1 MSHTSELREFP
12 ANRSFVAAAE
22 SAVSRA
28 GDAITDMRYFAARD
42 DKPADYC
49 RARVRDS
56 DVYVGLIG
64 LRYGLPVRDRLAVSY
79 TELEFETASETGL
92 PRLVFLLDEDAAL
105 PIPPARLMDSDP
117 DLLARQRAF
126 RSRLLDAGIVARKV
140 SSPEQLE
147 LELLQALQESRPA
160 GKVAV
165 DAGGPA
171 AALPTRPDLVGR
183 GGEIAAQH
191 LAKAI
196 HGELDQERK
205 NLKLE
210 APRPLP
216 TSWKPIPGNSPIL
229 ADTADNRDIANAYTE
244 IWPVRLVILGGPGS
258 GKSVLVQRL
267 ALDILG
273 KSPEQKDYPKPED
286 KDRPRLSEQIP
297 VIFGLRSWEP
307 GTGLDEWLTS
317 QLTGLYYIPLLT
329 KELAGELVR
338 SRRVLPILDGFDEI
352 TPAQRAEF
360 LDLLNNESGRP
371 LILTSRPEEYWDSG
385 SGAAGDDSNRTILA
399 AAEVIELTD
408 LALDKVCAYLRDL
421 PRKRP
426 ARASSPLMHPLLS
439 AWEPVAAALL
449 GEIPPRKGNKKT
461 VASLRGA
468 LSTPLMVA
476 IARDIYRHENPAELL
491 KEKFRT
497 RRDAEKY
504 LLESFVPAIYAGV
517 SGDRSRWTPEQR
529 MQAEKAERP
538 FRYLAAHLQGPEG
551 RRRKGIAW
559 WEFGGTG
566 KRSAMKR
573 ALLCGLA
580 AGLIMMVAN
589 GIVTFLAVLGVG
601 GLGVTPVQGVV
612 LVLINSM
619 AIALAFGLV
628 HWLAAWRADWVIQP
642 SWLGLSI
649 PRLRGNR
656 TVGNRNLRRE
666 FGMGVVGGSVGGG
679 VAMLGLLLSS
689 LLRSVIRGGPLAVS
703 ATTGSPGWPVTLL
716 AVLGMTLIFG
726 VTAGNVMVLQAPVEI
741 ESAGGP
747 LELLA
752 TDRRLALGG
761 GAVAGV
767 VTGAAIGCL
776 IGLEKGPL
784 AGLGFAVVACVT
796 VWLGGAISVTAWG
809 QWLIRGRLL
818 LPLRGKLPWRTRA
831 FLRDAHERGVLRQ
844 SGAFYQFRH
853 SLLQELY
860 APAEEAPPAQK
871 APSA

>member
-1 MSHTSELREFP
+1 MQDFP
-12 ANRSFVAAAE
+12 TIFRYLSRVMHSPWIVVAVAAVLVLFAW
-22 SAVSRA
+22 AV
-28 GDAITDMRYFAARD
+28 
-42 DKPADYC
+42 
-49 RARVRDS
+49 
-56 DVYVGLIG
+56 
-64 LRYGLPVRDRLAVSY
+64 
-79 TELEFETASETGL
+79 
-92 PRLVFLLDEDAAL
+92 
-105 PIPPARLMDSDP
+105 
-117 DLLARQRAF
+117 
-126 RSRLLDAGIVARKV
+126 
-140 SSPEQLE
+140 
-147 LELLQALQESRPA
+147 A
-160 GKVAV
+160 GKLWDKLTEWAA
-165 DAGGPA
+165 DLAGRLFGKIFSP
-171 AALPTRPDLVGR
+171 VGR
-183 GGEIAAQH
+183 VHRGPSHGREVALTPAQR

-196 HGELDQERK
+196 YGELDQERK

-216 TSWKPIPGNSPIL
+216 VSWELVPGNGSVL
-229 ADTADNRDIANAYTE
+229 AGAAGDRDIASAYAE
-244 IWPVRLVILGGPGS
+244 IWPGRLVVLGGAGS
-258 GKSVLVQRL
+258 GKSVLAQRL

-273 KSPEQKDYPKPED
+273 KSPEQKDYPEPGD
-286 KDRPRLSEQIP
+286 KDRPRLGEQIP

-307 GTGLDEWLTS
+307 GAGLDEWLTS
-317 QLTGLYYIPLLT
+317 QLAGLHYVPLLT

-338 SRRVLPILDGFDEI
+338 SRRVLPVLDGFDEI
-352 TPAQRAEF
+352 TPALRAEF
-360 LDLLNNESGRP
+360 LDLLNDESGRP

-385 SGAAGDDSNRTILA
+385 NGAAGDDSNRTVLA
-399 AAEVIELTD
+399 SAEVIELT
-408 LALDKVCAYLRDL
+408 ALPVEEVCSYLRDL

-426 ARASSPLMHPLLS
+426 ARAASPLGQPLLP

-449 GEIPPRKGNKKT
+449 GESPARRGSKRT

-491 KEKFRT
+491 EQRFRA
-497 RRDAEKY
+497 RREAEKY
-504 LLESFVPAIYAGV
+504 LLEGFVPAICAGV
-517 SGDRSRWTPEQR
+517 PGDRSRWTPEQG
-529 MQAEKAERP
+529 MQVEKAERP

-551 RRRKGIAW
+551 RRAQGIAW

-566 KRSAMKR
+566 KRPAVKR
-573 ALLCGLA
+573 AILCGLA
-580 AGLIMMVAN
+580 AGLVMMAAN
-589 GIVTFLAVLGVG
+589 GIVTFAAVLGVG
-601 GLGVTPVQGVV
+601 GLGVTPVQGAV
-612 LVLINSM
+612 LVLVNSM

-628 HWLAAWRADWVIQP
+628 HWLAAWRAGWVIQP
-642 SWLGLSI
+642 SWLGLSV
-649 PRLRGNR
+649 PWLRGNR
-656 TVGNRNLRRE
+656 TVGGRNLRRE
-666 FGMGVVGGSVGGG
+666 FGMGLVVGSVGGG

-784 AGLGFAVVACVT
+784 AGLGFAVVGCVT
-796 VWLGGAISVTAWG
+796 VWLGGAVSVTAWG

-818 LPLRGKLPWRTRA
+818 LPLKGKLPWRTRA

-844 SGAFYQFRH
+844 SGAYYQFRH
-853 SLLQELY
+853 TLLQELY
-860 APAEEAPPAQK
+860 APAKDAPPAQK
-871 APSA
+871 AP